1 MLCGAA
7 FKNKGVQTLLDA
19 VIAYLPSPLDIEAVM
34 GINPKT
40 EQEEERKPEASEP
53 FTALAFKIMTDPYVG
68 RLAFFR
74 VYSGTLNA
82 GSYVLNT
89 RTDKKERI
97 SRVLQMHADKQNP
110 LDKIEAGDIGAA
122 VGFKNIKTGDTLCAE
137 KHPLVLE
144 KMSFPD
150 PVIGVAIEAK
160 TQEDVDKLGI
170 GLAKL
175 AEEDP
180 TFKVKYDEETAQTII
195 SGMGELHLEVLVER
209 LKREF
214 KVECNQGPPQV
225 AYKEAITRSLDHREI
240 YKKQT
245 GGRGK
250 FADIQFEISPV
261 DDEETKGLQFV
272 DEIRGGAIP
281 KEFIP
286 GVKKGFKESMQR
298 GVLAGYPMDTL
309 KVRLYDGSFHAV
321 DSDAISFELAAKEA
335 FRDACKNA
343 GPVLL
348 EPIMKIEVVT
358 PEEYTGDV
366 SGDLNKRR
374 GYIEGMDAKGGMQAI
389 KAKVPLAEMFGYVT
403 QLRTNTSGRA
413 SSTMEFSHYEKV
425 PKNIAEEV
433 IDKVQG
439 KVKA

>member
-1 MLCGAA
+1 M
-7 FKNKGVQTLLDA
+7 D
-19 VIAYLPSPLDIEAVM
+19 Y
-34 GINPKT
+34 
-40 EQEEERKPEASEP
+40 
-53 FTALAFKIMTDPYVG
+53 
-68 RLAFFR
+68 
-74 VYSGTLNA
+74 
-82 GSYVLNT
+82 
-89 RTDKKERI
+89 
-97 SRVLQMHADKQNP
+97 
-110 LDKIEAGDIGAA
+110 
-122 VGFKNIKTGDTLCAE
+122 
-137 KHPLVLE
+137 
-144 KMSFPD
+144 
-150 PVIGVAIEAK
+150 
-160 TQEDVDKLGI
+160 
-170 GLAKL
+170 
-175 AEEDP
+175 
-180 TFKVKYDEETAQTII
+180 
-195 SGMGELHLEVLVER
+195 
-209 LKREF
+209 
-214 KVECNQGPPQV
+214 
-225 AYKEAITRSLDHREI
+225 REI

-250 FADIQFEISPV
+250 FADIEFEISPV

-272 DEIRGGAIP
+272 DEIRGGSIP

-298 GVLAGYPMDTL
+298 GVLAGYPMDSL

-374 GYIEGMDAKGGMQAI
+374 GYIEGMDVRGGMQAI